1 MSRPCN
7 RDCEYNQTG
16 HGYNVEI
23 RCTTCLKQANLVVK
37 TNADNTDCL
46 MMW

>member
-23 RCTTCLKQANLVVK
+23 RCTTCLLKSLSAK